1 MRAQGLLQ
9 THSKVVRLFQTK
21 MKKTIKGKHI
31 EQMKSFEFG
40 ASLERAWRISKLIPN
55 SFLFSPKQMK

>member
-40 ASLERAWRISKLIPN
+40 SLERAWRISKLIPN